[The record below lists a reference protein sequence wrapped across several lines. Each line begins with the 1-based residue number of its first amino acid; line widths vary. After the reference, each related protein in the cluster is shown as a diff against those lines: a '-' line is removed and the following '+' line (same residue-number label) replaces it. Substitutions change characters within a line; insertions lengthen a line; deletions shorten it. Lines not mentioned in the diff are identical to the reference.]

1 MVAFKPVK
9 RRLWRRL
16 AFGVGL
22 LCLFALSS
30 VTPIFSSVI
39 GGVLTLIGDYY
50 GAPASPSTPNA
61 YIILGGGLT
70 RLEGHITLNAYS
82 EQRLKTLAM
91 RWQMTPLPVVLSG
104 VESPWLNERWYALH
118 KYNPDKA
125 KPLQLFADNASMN
138 TCENARF
145 SHKLITHE
153 SAIGALPAID
163 HVYLVSDW
171 YHMARARRQFA
182 RVGLATTP
190 IVAPMPTPR
199 AWRDIHSNLNH
210 SRRALYELVALGRD
224 IVRPQPDCRSAASMD
239 IAIIKTP
246 RRDVP
251 TF

>member
-16 AFGVGL
+16 AFGIGL

-145 SHKLITHE
+145 ATSLSLTKVPLARYQPLTTFIWCR
-153 SAIGALPAID
+153 IGTIWHALDASLPAWD
-163 HVYLVSDW
+163 LPPPPLSH
-171 YHMARARRQFA
+171 Q
-182 RVGLATTP
+182 
-190 IVAPMPTPR
+190 
-199 AWRDIHSNLNH
+199 
-210 SRRALYELVALGRD
+210 
-224 IVRPQPDCRSAASMD
+224 C
-239 IAIIKTP
+239 P
-246 RRDVP
+246 RRVLGEIY
-251 TF
+251 TVI